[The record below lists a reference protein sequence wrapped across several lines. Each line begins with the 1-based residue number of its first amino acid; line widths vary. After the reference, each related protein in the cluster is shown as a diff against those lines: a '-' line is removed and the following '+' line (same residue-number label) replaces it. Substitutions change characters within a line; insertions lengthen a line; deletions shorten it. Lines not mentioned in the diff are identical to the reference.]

1 MKHFGKAQL
10 KELKSGPMSGPITGR
25 ARQLGAALLCALAV
39 VASLPLSAQAAR
51 RAPIVAS
58 AADLDFIALRDAS
71 LRGDTSDAGRLS
83 ARLVNYPVPS
93 YVDYYRLYPR
103 LASAPEGEVRAFLNQ
118 YDGTAIADRLRND
131 WLLQLGRARDWRL
144 FDEQYPLFVLNDDT
158 QVKCYALSSRL
169 AKGENITRAA
179 RELLVQPK
187 YYGEA
192 CPELIGRLARDK
204 QFGDADVWRQV
215 RLAVEAGQ
223 PGIARR
229 IASYT
234 DVNDKQLAQAVD
246 KPSAVLDRALPPA
259 RTSRELF
266 LIALGRLSRDNVDKA
281 VRLLEKQQSKLGP
294 EDLAIAWSQ
303 IALPSSLALSKDAI
317 GQWRKT
323 WDAPLSQEGYQ
334 WRARVALRAGDWTM
348 VLKAIDAMPAD
359 LRKEATWT
367 YWRGRALAAQ
377 GAREEAVRLFQQIAG
392 LHHFYGLLA
401 TEELGLPIAP
411 PPKPQPP
418 RPEEI
423 AEAAGNPGFQNAL
436 RFFDLD
442 LRFEGNRE
450 WNWQLRKLG
459 ERQLLA
465 AGEFARQSEVLD
477 RMVTTADRART
488 EIDLSQRYPTP
499 HDDIM
504 HAATH
509 PIGLDMAWV
518 YGLIRQESR
527 FVKSAKSSVG
537 ASGLMQIMPG
547 TATYVA
553 KKIGMSGFSL
563 ASLNDTRTNITLGT
577 QYLNMVLANLG
588 GSQTLATAAY
598 NAGPS
603 RPRLWR
609 STLDKPVEGAVFAE
623 TIPFSETRGY
633 VKNVLANATWYAAQF
648 ENKPQSL
655 KARLGTV
662 APRDANLA
670 ELGDLP

>member
-1 MKHFGKAQL
+1 MKYL
-10 KELKSGPMSGPITGR
+10 NTLPITKASVLAG
-25 ARQLGAALLCALAV
+25 ALLCVLA
-39 VASLPLSAQAAR
+39 AAACLPQAAQAAR
-51 RAPIVAS
+51 RAPVVAS
-58 AADLDFIALRDAS
+58 SADLDFIALREAS
-71 LRGDTSDAGRLS
+71 LRGDTGEAGRLS
-83 ARLVNYPVPS
+83 ARLVDYPVPS
-93 YVDYYRLYPR
+93 YVEYYRLYPR
-103 LASAPEGEVRAFLNQ
+103 LASAPEGEIRAFLNK

-131 WLLQLGRARDWRL
+131 WLLLLGRARDWRL
-144 FDEQYPLFVLNDDT
+144 FDEQFRLFVLSDDT
-158 QVKCYALSSRL
+158 QVKCYALSSKL
-169 AKGENITRAA
+169 AKGENIARAA

-187 YYGEA
+187 YYGDA
-192 CPELIGRLARDK
+192 CPELIGRLAKDK
-204 QFGDADVWRQV
+204 QFNDADVWRQV

-234 DVNDKQLAQAVD
+234 DVNDKQLMQAID
-246 KPSAVLDRALPPA
+246 KPSAVLDRALSSA
-259 RTSRELF
+259 HTSHELF
-266 LIALGRLSRDNVDKA
+266 LIALGRLARDNPDKA
-281 VRLLEKQQSKLGP
+281 VKYLDRQQSKLSR
-294 EDLAIAWSQ
+294 EELALAWSQ
-303 IALPSSLALSKDAI
+303 IALPSSLALSRDAAP
-317 GQWRKT
+317 QWRKT
-323 WDAPLSQEGYQ
+323 WDVPLSQEGYQ
-334 WRARVALRAGDWTM
+334 WRARVALRVGDWSM

-359 LRKEATWT
+359 LRKEPSWI
-367 YWRGRALAAQ
+367 YWRGRALAVQ
-377 GAREEAVRLFQQIAG
+377 GNSEEALRHFQLIAG
-392 LHHFYGLLA
+392 QHHFYGLLA
-401 TEELGLPIAP
+401 TEELGLPIMP
-411 PPKPQPP
+411 PPKPTPP
-418 RPEEI
+418 RSEEI
-423 AEAAGNPGFQNAL
+423 AEAAANPGFQHAL
-436 RFFDLD
+436 RFFDLEM
-442 LRFEGNRE
+442 RFEGNRE

-477 RMVTTADRART
+477 RMVTTADRARS

-504 HAATH
+504 LAATH

-547 TATYVA
+547 TANYVA
-553 KKIGMSGFSL
+553 KKIGMNGFTV
-563 ASLNDTRTNITLGT
+563 ASLNDIRTNITLGT

-598 NAGPS
+598 NAGPG

-648 ENKPQSL
+648 ENRPQSL
-655 KARLGTV
+655 KARLGVV

>member
-1 MKHFGKAQL
+1 MKYLNTPPMMKASVL
-10 KELKSGPMSGPITGR
+10 AG
-25 ARQLGAALLCALAV
+25 ALLCVLAV
-39 VASLPLSAQAAR
+39 AAWLPQSAQAAR
-51 RAPIVAS
+51 RAPVVAS
-58 AADLDFIALRDAS
+58 SADLDFIALREAS
-71 LRGDTSDAGRLS
+71 LRGDTGEAGRLS
-83 ARLVNYPVPS
+83 ARLVDYPVPS
-93 YVDYYRLYPR
+93 YVEYYRLYPR
-103 LASAPEGEVRAFLNQ
+103 LASMPEGEIRAFLNK

-131 WLLQLGRARDWRL
+131 WLLLLGRARDWRL

-158 QVKCYALSSRL
+158 QVKCYALSARL
-169 AKGENITRAA
+169 ARGENIAKAA

-187 YYGEA
+187 YYGDA
-192 CPELIGRLARDK
+192 CPELIGRLAKDK
-204 QFGDADVWRQV
+204 QFNDADVWRQV

-229 IASYT
+229 IANYT
-234 DVNDKQLAQAVD
+234 DVNDKQLTQAID
-246 KPSAVLDRALPPA
+246 KPSAVLDRALPSA
-259 RTSRELF
+259 HTSHELF
-266 LIALGRLSRDNVDKA
+266 LIALGRLARDNLDKA
-281 VRLLEKQQSKLGP
+281 VKYLDRQQSKLSRD
-294 EDLAIAWSQ
+294 ELALAWSQ
-303 IALPSSLALSKDAI
+303 IALPSSLALSRDAAS
-317 GQWRKT
+317 QWRKT

-334 WRARVALRAGDWTM
+334 WRARVALRTGDWAM

-359 LRKEATWT
+359 LRKEPSWL

-377 GAREEAVRLFQQIAG
+377 GNSEEALRHFHLIAG
-392 LHHFYGLLA
+392 QHHFYGLLA
-401 TEELGLPIAP
+401 TEELGLPIMP
-411 PPKPQPP
+411 PP
-418 RPEEI
+418 RPTPARAEEI
-423 AEAAGNPGFQNAL
+423 AEAAANPGFQNAL
-436 RFFDLD
+436 RFFDLEM
-442 LRFEGNRE
+442 RFEGNRE

-465 AGEFARQSEVLD
+465 AGEFARQNDVLD
-477 RMVTTADRART
+477 RMVTTADRARN

-504 HAATH
+504 FAATN

-547 TATYVA
+547 TANYVA
-553 KKIGMSGFSL
+553 KKIGMSGFTV
-563 ASLNDTRTNITLGT
+563 ASLNDIRTNITLGT

-648 ENKPQSL
+648 ENRPQSL
-655 KARLGTV
+655 KARLGVV

>member
-1 MKHFGKAQL
+1 MKYL
-10 KELKSGPMSGPITGR
+10 NSLPITKASVLASTLAG
-25 ARQLGAALLCALAV
+25 ALLCVLAT
-39 VASLPLSAQAAR
+39 AAWMPQAAQAAR
-51 RAPIVAS
+51 RAPVVAS
-58 AADLDFIALRDAS
+58 SADLDFIALREAS
-71 LRGDTSDAGRLS
+71 LRGDTGEAGRLS
-83 ARLVNYPVPS
+83 ARLADYPVPS
-93 YVDYYRLYPR
+93 YVEYYRLYPR
-103 LASAPEGEVRAFLNQ
+103 LASAPEGEVRAFLNK

-131 WLLQLGRARDWRL
+131 WLLLLGRARDWRL

-158 QVKCYALSSRL
+158 QVKCYALSSKL
-169 AKGENITRAA
+169 AKGENIARAA

-187 YYGEA
+187 YYGDA
-192 CPELIGRLARDK
+192 CPELIGRLAKDK
-204 QFGDADVWRQV
+204 QFNDADLWRQV
-215 RLAVEAGQ
+215 RLAAEAGQ

-234 DVNDKQLAQAVD
+234 DVNDKQLVQAID
-246 KPSAVLDRALPPA
+246 KPSAVLDRALSSA
-259 RTSRELF
+259 RTSHELF
-266 LIALGRLSRDNVDKA
+266 LIALGRLARDNPDKA
-281 VRLLEKQQSKLGP
+281 VKHLDRQQSKLSR
-294 EDLAIAWSQ
+294 EELALAWSQ
-303 IALPSSLALSKDAI
+303 IALPSSLALSKDAAP
-317 GQWRKT
+317 QWRKT

-334 WRARVALRAGDWTM
+334 WRARVALRTGDWAM

-359 LRKEATWT
+359 LRKEPSWI
-367 YWRGRALAAQ
+367 YWRGRALAVQ
-377 GAREEAVRLFQQIAG
+377 GNSEEALRHYQLIAG
-392 LHHFYGLLA
+392 QHHFYGLLA
-401 TEELGLPIAP
+401 TEELGLPIMP
-411 PPKPQPP
+411 PPKPTPP
-418 RPEEI
+418 RTEEI
-423 AEAAGNPGFQNAL
+423 AEAAANPGFQHAL
-436 RFFDLD
+436 RFFDLEM
-442 LRFEGNRE
+442 RFEGNRE

-477 RMVTTADRART
+477 RMVTTADRARS

-504 HAATH
+504 LAATH

-547 TATYVA
+547 TANYVA
-553 KKIGMSGFSL
+553 KKIGMSGFTV
-563 ASLNDTRTNITLGT
+563 ASLNDIRTNITLGT

-598 NAGPS
+598 NAGPG

-648 ENKPQSL
+648 ENRPQSL
-655 KARLGTV
+655 KARLGVV

>member
-1 MKHFGKAQL
+1 MKYL
-10 KELKSGPMSGPITGR
+10 NTLPITKASVLAG
-25 ARQLGAALLCALAV
+25 ALLCVLA
-39 VASLPLSAQAAR
+39 AAACLPQAAQAAR
-51 RAPIVAS
+51 RAPVVAS
-58 AADLDFIALRDAS
+58 SADLDFIALREAS
-71 LRGDTSDAGRLS
+71 LRGDTGEAGRLS
-83 ARLVNYPVPS
+83 ARLVDYPVPS
-93 YVDYYRLYPR
+93 YVEYYRLYPR
-103 LASAPEGEVRAFLNQ
+103 LASAPEGEIRAFLNK

-131 WLLQLGRARDWRL
+131 WLLLLGRARDWRL
-144 FDEQYPLFVLNDDT
+144 FDEQFPLFVLSDDT
-158 QVKCYALSSRL
+158 QVKCYALSSKL
-169 AKGENITRAA
+169 AKGENIARAA

-187 YYGEA
+187 YYGDA
-192 CPELIGRLARDK
+192 CPELIGRLAKDK
-204 QFGDADVWRQV
+204 QFNDADVWRQV

-234 DVNDKQLAQAVD
+234 DVNDKQLMQAID
-246 KPSAVLDRALPPA
+246 KPSAVLDRALSSA
-259 RTSRELF
+259 HTSHELF
-266 LIALGRLSRDNVDKA
+266 LIALGRLARDNPDKA
-281 VRLLEKQQSKLGP
+281 VKYLDRQQSKLSR
-294 EDLAIAWSQ
+294 EELALAWSQ
-303 IALPSSLALSKDAI
+303 IALPSSLALSRDAAP
-317 GQWRKT
+317 QWRKT
-323 WDAPLSQEGYQ
+323 WDVPLSQEGYQ
-334 WRARVALRAGDWTM
+334 WRARVALRVGDWSM

-359 LRKEATWT
+359 LRKEPSWI
-367 YWRGRALAAQ
+367 YWRGRALAVQ
-377 GAREEAVRLFQQIAG
+377 GNSEEALRHFQLIAG
-392 LHHFYGLLA
+392 QHHFYGLLA
-401 TEELGLPIAP
+401 TEELGLPIMP
-411 PPKPQPP
+411 PPKPTPP
-418 RPEEI
+418 RSEEI
-423 AEAAGNPGFQNAL
+423 AEAAANPGFQHAL
-436 RFFDLD
+436 RFFDLEM
-442 LRFEGNRE
+442 RFEGNRE

-477 RMVTTADRART
+477 RMVTTADRARS

-504 HAATH
+504 LAATH

-547 TATYVA
+547 TANYVA
-553 KKIGMSGFSL
+553 KKIGMNGFTV
-563 ASLNDTRTNITLGT
+563 ASLNDIRTNITLGT

-598 NAGPS
+598 NAGPG

-648 ENKPQSL
+648 ENRPQSL
-655 KARLGTV
+655 KARLGVV

>member
-1 MKHFGKAQL
+1 MKYL
-10 KELKSGPMSGPITGR
+10 KFTPLNAR
-25 ARQLGAALLCALAV
+25 ASMLAGAPLRALLCALLAAAVQPPSVQAAQPHRRAPV
-39 VASLPLSAQAAR
+39 VASS
-51 RAPIVAS
+51 
-58 AADLDFIALRDAS
+58 ADLDFIALREAS
-71 LRGDTSDAGRLS
+71 LRGDTGEAGRLS
-83 ARLVNYPVPS
+83 ARLIDYPVPS
-93 YVDYYRLYPR
+93 YVEYYRLYPR
-103 LASAPEGEVRAFLNQ
+103 LPSAPEGEIRAFLNK

-131 WLLQLGRARDWRL
+131 WLLLLGRARDWRL
-144 FDEQYPLFVLNDDT
+144 FDEQYPLFQLNDDT
-158 QVKCYALSSRL
+158 QVKCYALSSKL
-169 AKGENITRAA
+169 AKGENIAKAA

-187 YYGEA
+187 YYGDA
-192 CPELIGRLARDK
+192 CPELIGRLAKDK
-204 QFGDADVWRQV
+204 QFNDTDVWRQV

-229 IASYT
+229 IANST
-234 DVNDKQLAQAVD
+234 DVNDKQLAQAID
-246 KPSAVLDRALPPA
+246 KPSAVLDRALSPA
-259 RTSRELF
+259 RTSHELF
-266 LIALGRLSRDNVDKA
+266 LIALGRLARDNPDKA
-281 VRLLEKQQSKLGP
+281 VKFLDKQHSKLSH
-294 EDLAIAWSQ
+294 EEQALAWSQ
-303 IALPSSLALSKDAI
+303 IALPVSLTLSKDVVN
-317 GQWRKT
+317 QWRKT

-334 WRARVALRAGDWTM
+334 WRARAALRAGDWAM

-359 LRKEATWT
+359 LRKEPSWT

-377 GAREEAVRLFQQIAG
+377 GSKDDALKHFQLIAG
-392 LHHFYGLLA
+392 QHHFYGLLA
-401 TEELGLPIAP
+401 TEELGLPIMP
-411 PPKPQPP
+411 PPKPTPP
-418 RPEEI
+418 RSDEI
-423 AEAAGNPGFQNAL
+423 AEAAANPGFQNAL
-436 RFFDLD
+436 RFFDLE

-477 RMVTTADRART
+477 RMVTTADRAKS

-509 PIGLDMAWV
+509 TIGLDMAWV

-547 TATYVA
+547 TANYVA

-563 ASLNDTRTNITLGT
+563 ASLNDIRTNITLGT

-655 KARLGTV
+655 KARLGVV

>member
-1 MKHFGKAQL
+1 MKYLESPLTHAR
-10 KELKSGPMSGPITGR
+10 SGMLAG
-25 ARQLGAALLCALAV
+25 ALLCALLAV
-39 VASLPLSAQAAR
+39 SWLPSSAQAAR
-51 RAPIVAS
+51 RVSVAAS
-58 AADLDFIALRDAS
+58 PADLDFIALREAS
-71 LRGDTSDAGRLS
+71 LRGDMGESGRLS
-83 ARLVNYPVPS
+83 ARLADYPVPS

-103 LASAPEGEVRAFLNQ
+103 LASTPEGEIRAFLSK

-131 WLLQLGRARDWRL
+131 WLLMLGRARDWRL

-158 QVKCYALSSRL
+158 QVKCYALSSKL
-169 AKGENITRAA
+169 ARGENIARAA

-187 YYGEA
+187 YYGDA
-192 CPELIGRLARDK
+192 CPELIGRLAKDR
-204 QFGDADVWRQV
+204 QFNDADVWRQV

-229 IASYT
+229 IAGYT
-234 DVNDKQLAQAVD
+234 DVNDKQLAQAID
-246 KPSAVLDRALPPA
+246 KPAAVLDRSLSPA
-259 RTSRELF
+259 RTSHELF
-266 LIALGRLSRDNVDKA
+266 LIALGRLARENPDKA
-281 VRLLEKQQSKLGP
+281 LKFLERQQSKLSH
-294 EDLAIAWSQ
+294 EAQALAWSQ
-303 IALPSSLALSKDAI
+303 LALPASLALSKDAVA
-317 GQWRKT
+317 QWRKT
-323 WDAPLSQEGYQ
+323 WDVPLSQEGYQ
-334 WRARVALRAGDWTM
+334 WRVRTALRAGDWAM
-348 VLKAIDAMPAD
+348 VLKAVDAMPAD
-359 LRKEATWT
+359 LRKEPSWT

-377 GAREEAVRLFQQIAG
+377 GSKDEALKHFQLIAG
-392 LHHFYGLLA
+392 QHHFYGLLA
-401 TEELGLPIAP
+401 TEELGLPIMP
-411 PPKPQPP
+411 PPKPVPP
-418 RPEEI
+418 RADEI
-423 AEAAGNPGFQNAL
+423 AEAAANPGFQNAL
-436 RFFDLD
+436 RFLDLE

-465 AGEFARQSEVLD
+465 AGEFARQNEVLD

-488 EIDLSQRYPTP
+488 EIDLGQRYPTP

-547 TATYVA
+547 TANYVA

-563 ASLNDTRTNITLGT
+563 ASLNDIRTNITLGT

-655 KARLGTV
+655 KARLGIV
-662 APRDANLA
+662 APRDANLT

>member
-1 MKHFGKAQL
+1 MKLLKNPAMNIRSKAL
-10 KELKSGPMSGPITGR
+10 AG
-25 ARQLGAALLCALAV
+25 ALLCVLAAAV
-39 VASLPLSAQAAR
+39 WMPKVSQAAR
-51 RAPIVAS
+51 RVPVVAS
-58 AADLDFIALRDAS
+58 SSDLDFIALRDAS
-71 LRGDTSDAGRLS
+71 LRGDTGEAGRLS
-83 ARLVNYPVPS
+83 ARLGDYPVPS
-93 YVDYYRLYPR
+93 YVEYYRLYPR
-103 LASAPEGEVRAFLNQ
+103 LVSAPEGEVRAFLDK

-131 WLLQLGRARDWRL
+131 WLLLLGRARDWRL

-158 QVKCYALSSRL
+158 QVKCYALSSKL
-169 AKGENITRAA
+169 AKGENIARAA
-179 RELLVQPK
+179 RDLLVQPK
-187 YYGEA
+187 YYGDA
-192 CPELIGRLARDK
+192 CPELIGRLAKER
-204 QFGDADVWRQV
+204 QFNDADVWRQV

-229 IASYT
+229 IANYT
-234 DVNDKQLAQAVD
+234 DVNDKQLAQAID
-246 KPSAVLDRALPPA
+246 KPSAVLDRALSSA
-259 RTSRELF
+259 RTSHELF
-266 LIALGRLSRDNVDKA
+266 LIALGRLARDNQDKA
-281 VRLLEKQQSKLGP
+281 IKFLERQQSRLNQ
-294 EDLAIAWSQ
+294 EDRALAWSQ
-303 IALPSSLALSKDAI
+303 IALPSSLALSKEAV
-317 GQWRKT
+317 GEWRKT

-334 WRARVALRAGDWTM
+334 WRARAALRAGDWSM

-359 LRKEATWT
+359 LRREPTWT
-367 YWRGRALAAQ
+367 YWRGRALAVQ
-377 GAREEAVRLFQQIAG
+377 GAKDDAFKHYQLIAG
-392 LHHFYGLLA
+392 QHHFYGLLA
-401 TEELGLPIAP
+401 TEELGLPIMP
-411 PPKPQPP
+411 PPKPVPP
-418 RPEEI
+418 SPEEI
-423 AEAAGNPGFQNAL
+423 AEAAANPGFQHAL
-436 RFFDLD
+436 RFFDLE

-465 AGEFARQSEVLD
+465 AGEFARRSEVLD
-477 RMVTTADRART
+477 RMVTTADRARS

-527 FVKSAKSSVG
+527 FVKGAKSSVG

-547 TATYVA
+547 TANYVA
-553 KKIGMSGFSL
+553 KKIGMSGFTVSG
-563 ASLNDTRTNITLGT
+563 LNDIRTNITLGT

-655 KARLGTV
+655 KARLGVV